1 MIKFALQLFKF
12 GALPLVKEGKLGNFK
27 LGNHV
32 IEIQLSSIFTATNV
46 VSWMISSVPI
56 AWRERFKCAKF
67 ILGEQLF
74 GKVGA
79 CPHRK
84 TSFSCEKHL
93 LGKLGKCH
101 HGKL

>member
-1 MIKFALQLFKF
+1 MIEFALQLFKF
-12 GALPLVKEGKLGNFK
+12 GALPLAKEGKLGNFK
-27 LGNHV
+27 LGKHV
-32 IEIQLSSIFTATNV
+32 VEIQL
-46 VSWMISSVPI
+46 SVPI

-74 GKVGA
+74 VKVGA

-101 HGKL
+101 HGKT